1 MFVCSWGFGRMLA
14 GNCVLHGLGEVE
26 EPEANTTDRGGV
38 INKRGRTLER
48 MFWDEKH
55 HIQRTMAN

>member
-1 MFVCSWGFGRMLA
+1 MLE

-38 INKRGRTLER
+38 IKE
-48 MFWDEKH
+48 EEH
-55 HIQRTMAN
+55 

>member
-1 MFVCSWGFGRMLA
+1 MLA